1 MRHVIAR
8 VLAALI
14 LVVATPATMPS
25 LAQEIEP
32 MVIVPDHPQGV
43 PVSGC
48 YTATRDLF
56 GPYRFGFCLHRPG
69 SYSVRGGGVR
79 CDGRMTWRTS
89 GRDIIADIYRVS
101 CGGGVAWELASRNC
115 RPAGRIF
122 GRIGAFF
129 IRDLR
134 CTDFPTVRHQR
145 QQTFTARRN

>member
-69 SYSVRGGGVR
+69 SYSVRGGGVH

-89 GRDIIADIYRVS
+89 GRDIIADIHRVS
-101 CGGGVAWELASRNC
+101 CGGGVAWERASMNC

-134 CTDFPTVRHQR
+134 CTYFPTVRHQR

>member
-14 LVVATPATMPS
+14 LVVATAAAMPS
-25 LAQEIEP
+25 LAQDIEP

-69 SYSVRGGGVR
+69 VTAVMRVKVS
-79 CDGRMTWRTS
+79 
-89 GRDIIADIYRVS
+89 AD
-101 CGGGVAWELASRNC
+101 
-115 RPAGRIF
+115 F
-122 GRIGAFF
+122 G
-129 IRDLR
+129 
-134 CTDFPTVRHQR
+134 
-145 QQTFTARRN
+145 